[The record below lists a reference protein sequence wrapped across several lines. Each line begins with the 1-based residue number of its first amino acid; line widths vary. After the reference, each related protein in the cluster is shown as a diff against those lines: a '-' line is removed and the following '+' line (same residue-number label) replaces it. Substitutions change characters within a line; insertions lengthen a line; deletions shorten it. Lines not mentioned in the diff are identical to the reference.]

1 MHCLGGQKGA
11 WKPGQAAEHAS
22 ASMLSESAPHA
33 PCPLALRSCLESFL
47 AQTKQDNITVH
58 DAFVDLLQSCGW

>member
-1 MHCLGGQKGA
+1 
-11 WKPGQAAEHAS
+11 
-22 ASMLSESAPHA
+22 MLSESAPHA